1 MEEEFVEVPSS
12 PLPAEVTTPEK
23 PEKKKKSSDSNKR
36 PKRKVRK

>member
-23 PEKKKKSSDSNKR
+23 PEKKKKSSDSKR

>member
-1 MEEEFVEVPSS
+1 MEEEFVEVPSC

-23 PEKKKKSSDSNKR
+23 PEKKKKSSDSKR